1 MVWCAPWRLE
11 ISGVAKIGENTLE
24 IEVANLWP
32 NRLMGDRKLP
42 SVERRTRTRMFMGG
56 LNNDQ
61 LPSGL
66 LGPVTIQT
74 IK

>member
-1 MVWCAPWRLE
+1 
-11 ISGVAKIGENTLE
+11 
-24 IEVANLWP
+24 
-32 NRLMGDRKLP
+32 MGDKKLP
-42 SVERRTRTRMFMGG
+42 AAQRRTYTKMFVGW

-74 IK
+74 AQ